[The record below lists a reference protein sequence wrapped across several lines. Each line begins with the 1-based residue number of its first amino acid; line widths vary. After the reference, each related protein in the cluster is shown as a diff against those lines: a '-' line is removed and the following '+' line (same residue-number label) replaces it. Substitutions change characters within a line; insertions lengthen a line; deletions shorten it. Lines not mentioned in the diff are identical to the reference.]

1 MSLGFL
7 TPTLQRPMPCFT
19 YPPQHA
25 IQCVRAEVQSEV
37 LVVAVE
43 HLRQMRL
50 LDSDGLVTVRL
61 DPRRHLAHKAL
72 ACFDARCAA
81 DGDRA
86 ATCLRQVVG
95 KAKEGE
101 GAGLVSRVALDHLA
115 TGCR

>member
-1 MSLGFL
+1 MSVGFRPPRYNRPLPSVL
-7 TPTLQRPMPCFT
+7 T
-19 YPPQHA
+19 PPQHA

-72 ACFDARCAA
+72 ACFHARCAA

-101 GAGLVSRVALDHLA
+101 GARLFARSPC
-115 TGCR
+115 TTCP